1 MLLSDTLLTDYS
13 DGEVEAVLA
22 HKLAHHVNRDIW
34 KTMAYEVG
42 GVLCAFWVAARMLL
56 AQTLGRDG
64 VSDIAGLPLLA
75 LSVGGGVV
83 LLSSPVSKLLSRY
96 HERLADQYAV
106 ELVTATLS
114 CLDSVGSGLKT

>member
-75 LSVGGGVV
+75 LSVGGGLYCCRHRYQNYSRGTTSV
-83 LLSSPVSKLLSRY
+83 SPTSTRWSW
-96 HERLADQYAV
+96 
-106 ELVTATLS
+106 
-114 CLDSVGSGLKT
+114 